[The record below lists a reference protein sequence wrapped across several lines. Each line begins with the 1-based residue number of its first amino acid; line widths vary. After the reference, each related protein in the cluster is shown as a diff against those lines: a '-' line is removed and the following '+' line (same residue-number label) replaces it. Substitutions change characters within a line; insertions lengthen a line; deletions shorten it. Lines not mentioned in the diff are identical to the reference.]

1 MWLHNNAYKFY
12 TYQQARLRF
21 VSCRDPTFVCLLF
34 WGAVLFCKCR
44 LLSLKSVVYED
55 WSVSRRRSPRQRAA
69 LSAYDRWIT
78 GNSLI

>member
-55 WSVSRRRSPRQRAA
+55 
-69 LSAYDRWIT
+69 
-78 GNSLI
+78 